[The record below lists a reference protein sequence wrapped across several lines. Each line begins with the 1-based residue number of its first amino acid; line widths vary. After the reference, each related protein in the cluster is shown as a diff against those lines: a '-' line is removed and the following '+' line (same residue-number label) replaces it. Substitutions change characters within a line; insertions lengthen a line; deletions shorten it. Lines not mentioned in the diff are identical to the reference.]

1 MKVIKILFLI
11 QLAFIFN
18 ATASKVIDFNFGWK
32 FALDESKKEFYSIN
46 FDDTKWNDIRL
57 PHDWSIDLGY
67 TQENTAGS
75 NAYLPGGIGWYRK
88 TFNYSNEWKGK
99 KVFIYFE
106 GVYNNYTVWING
118 NCLGFYPNGYLWNEY
133 ELTSYLKEG
142 KNVITVN
149 VNRKIRIEANKIL
162 DIRIKAN

>member
-57 PHDWSIDLGY
+57 TTRLEYRFGLH
-67 TQENTAGS
+67 AG
-75 NAYLPGGIGWYRK
+75 
-88 TFNYSNEWKGK
+88 
-99 KVFIYFE
+99 
-106 GVYNNYTVWING
+106 
-118 NCLGFYPNGYLWNEY
+118 EY
-133 ELTSYLKEG
+133 C
-142 KNVITVN
+142 
-149 VNRKIRIEANKIL
+149 RQ
-162 DIRIKAN
+162 